1 MLHMLPTDA
10 LRLVAAAADESLLP
24 LRETCRAFREA
35 VGRVPSV
42 LSHQSLVVASAQHG
56 CTSLLLWAVERGYP
70 GAAVCEAA
78 ARAKQLPVLR
88 ALRAAGIPWDA
99 RTYRRALLADDE
111 ELTTWVRDHGCPRP
125 CFGTSYSMLRPDG
138 VPMVF
143 SDLPPGVRL
152 WAAPFVHTLGTGLGG
167 GYRFVNRFFLR
178 RNWVGWSGVWQ
189 VQMKEGRRM
198 RTVAFTTD
206 HELAGVLAAAAYAV
220 PALRNRHAMHEWVWF
235 TCLAGPRTFA
245 AWVASLPGAA

>member
-1 MLHMLPTDA
+1 MLHTLPTDA

-35 VGRVPSV
+35 AGRVPSV
-42 LSHQSLVVASAQHG
+42 LSHQSLVVESVRHG

-99 RTYRRALLADDE
+99 RTYRRALLAGDE
-111 ELTTWVRDHGCPRP
+111 EVTTWVRDHGCPRP

-138 VPMVF
+138 VPMAV
-143 SDLPPGVRL
+143 SDLPRGVRL
-152 WAAPFVHTLGTGLGG
+152 WAAPFVHALGVGVGLAGE
-167 GYRFVNRFFLR
+167 YRFVHRYQGR
-178 RNWVGWSGVWQ
+178 VGWTGVWQ
-189 VQMKEGRRM
+189 VKMKEGRGM
-198 RTVAFTTD
+198 RTVALTTD

-220 PALRNRHAMHEWVWF
+220 PALRNRDAMHEWVWF